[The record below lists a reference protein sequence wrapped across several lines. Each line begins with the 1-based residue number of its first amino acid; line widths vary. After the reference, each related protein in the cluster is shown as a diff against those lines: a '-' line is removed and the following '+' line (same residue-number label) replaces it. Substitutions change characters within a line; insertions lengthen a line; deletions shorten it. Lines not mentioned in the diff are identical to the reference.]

1 VTVSTLSIVGVG
13 LIGASVALAARRAGA
28 VRRVVGTDRSP
39 AALDYARQA
48 SLLEPVPDLACAAA
62 EGDLVVFCTPVNVIA
77 AQVCEA
83 AGHCRPGT
91 LLTDVGS
98 TKGNVVRDVDGHLPA
113 GVTFVGSHPI
123 AGSEKSGPEHARADL
138 FDGKLVAVTPVRSED
153 GAAVA
158 RVVDFWQALGAR
170 VEVMNAQKH
179 DQALA
184 LTSHLPHL
192 VASALAGVL
201 PPEWLRFTGTGFRDT
216 TRVASGSPALWTAI
230 FRSNR
235 AALVEAVEQFAEQL
249 GRFRAALDA
258 DNDALLTALLQQGKY
273 TRDSLAPR

>member
-1 VTVSTLSIVGVG
+1 
-13 LIGASVALAARRAGA
+13 
-28 VRRVVGTDRSP
+28 
-39 AALDYARQA
+39 
-48 SLLEPVPDLACAAA
+48 
-62 EGDLVVFCTPVNVIA
+62 VVFCTPVNLIA
-77 AQVCEA
+77 AGVREA
-83 AGHCRPGT
+83 AAHCRPGT

-98 TKGNVVRDVDGHLPA
+98 TKAGIVRAVGVLPG

-123 AGSEKSGPEHARADL
+123 AGSEKCGPEHGRADL

-170 VEVMNAQKH
+170 VEVMNARQH

-192 VASALAGVL
+192 VASTLAGVL
-201 PPEWLRFTGTGFRDT
+201 PPEWQRFTGTGFRDT
-216 TRVASGSPALWTAI
+216 TRVASGSAELWTAI

-235 AALVEAVEQFAEQL
+235 ASLLEAVEQFAEQL
-249 GRFRAALDA
+249 DRFRLALETDS
-258 DNDALLTALLQQGKY
+258 DALLTALLQQGKY

>member
-1 VTVSTLSIVGVG
+1 GVG

-28 VRRVVGTDRSP
+28 AGRVVGTDRSP

-48 SLLEPVPDLACAAA
+48 GLLEPVPDLACAAA
-62 EGDLVVFCTPVNVIA
+62 AGDLGGFCTPVNVIP
-77 AQVCEA
+77 AQGGEA
-83 AGHCRPGT
+83 AVHCRPGT

-98 TKGNVVRDVDGHLPA
+98 TKAGIVRDVDGRLPA

-158 RVVDFWQALGAR
+158 RVVDFWEALGAR
-170 VEVMNAQKH
+170 VEVMNARQH

-201 PPEWLRFTGTGFRDT
+201 PPEWQRFTGTGFRDT
-216 TRVASGSPALWTAI
+216 TRVASGPAELWTAI
-230 FRSNR
+230 FRTNR
-235 AALVEAVEQFAEQL
+235 VALLEAVEQFAEQL
-249 GRFRAALDA
+249 ARFREALA
-258 DNDALLTALLQQGKY
+258 GDNDALLTALLRQGKY
-273 TRDSLAPR
+273 TRDSLRG